1 MIKCWSRFCFLVL
14 VISSLTRGQSDD
26 NVTSHVK
33 EETTLNTTMVD
44 TSNKGSQTTAPVST
58 TIRGKKNGDVHPGVI
73 TTASTAEASSSP
85 NPETTLNSTK
95 EDPGSNGSQTT
106 APVNTTIRGK
116 ENGDVHPGVITTAST
131 ASPNPEKT
139 EVEGSSSWA
148 YVILFLIILVI
159 IVLCIILYLL
169 RRVSRSYSF
178 DLQRHVPPNR
188 HNEPAGTFGQVY
200 LDDLD
205 LSDPKDQVISDDL
218 SSAPVV
224 NGTTLQLEDK
234 ISKGETAPE
243 EKPDENGIETSP
255 TSNTS
260 SPLGDDQA
268 DNRST
273 NSTNLFFDAIMGE
286 EQQNE
291 NNNNNPSVCSRDPF
305 VEINLEEPALSDQ
318 LLTLPEGSSSPLS
331 FSPFSFSSSSS

>member
-1 MIKCWSRFCFLVL
+1 MIKCWSHLCFLVL
-14 VISSLTRGQSDD
+14 VISSLTRGQSDN
-26 NVTSHVK
+26 NVTLHVEEATTTQMMIGDDSTNEASRQTPSSPFLSNTSVNETDQLLDNGK
-33 EETTLNTTMVD
+33 EISYGSGADRND
-44 TSNKGSQTTAPVST
+44 TNSTKEDPGSEGSQTTAPVST
-58 TIRGKKNGDVHPGVI
+58 TIWR
-73 TTASTAEASSSP
+73 
-85 NPETTLNSTK
+85 
-95 EDPGSNGSQTT
+95 
-106 APVNTTIRGK
+106 K

-131 ASPNPEKT
+131 TEASSSPNP
-139 EVEGSSSWA
+139 V
-148 YVILFLIILVI
+148 YVILCLIILVI

-188 HNEPAGTFGQVY
+188 HNEPTGTFGQVY

-205 LSDPKDQVISDDL
+205 LSDPKDEVISDDL